1 MPNATTRKQL
11 YEAQLR
17 TTVAPFARSQI
28 GMESVIEDYMQGY
41 GEPVGFG
48 RAREIITEEYARVRD
63 SAAAR
68 IAAGALL
75 LATTCPVLPIT
86 ADGLA
91 EALRLA
97 GWSVRWNTTARHVE
111 ARRGWRLAGGVRR
124 PPAPDDGRLQAGCQN
139 ATRGKRA

>member
-75 LATTCPVLPIT
+75 VATTCPVLPIT
-86 ADGLA
+86 
-91 EALRLA
+91 R
-97 GWSVRWNTTARHVE
+97 ARSS
-111 ARRGWRLAGGVRR
+111 
-124 PPAPDDGRLQAGCQN
+124 RLQI
-139 ATRGKRA
+139 TT